1 MNYLA
6 ALINHIYDLGEAT
19 NVGTRFE
26 EVRREDPGG
35 DKAAPDELVFMVGCA
50 EA

>member
-6 ALINHIYDLGEAT
+6 ALINHIYHLGEDT
-19 NVGTRFE
+19 NVGARFE
-26 EVRREDPGG
+26 EVRREDAGC
-35 DKAAPDELVFMVGCA
+35 DKAAPDEPVFMVGCA